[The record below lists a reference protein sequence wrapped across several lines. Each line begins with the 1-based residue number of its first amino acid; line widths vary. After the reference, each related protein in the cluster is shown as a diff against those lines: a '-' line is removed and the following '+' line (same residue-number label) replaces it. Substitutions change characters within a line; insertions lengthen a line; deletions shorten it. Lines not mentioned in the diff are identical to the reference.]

1 MTNLRR
7 LYETP
12 AHLKAEE
19 AVILELCKRWGCE
32 WWKLPL
38 TYRLDYALTSSDDEV
53 MAWLEIKCRSRKED
67 IKLSLHKVMAGLELA
82 RVTGLPFLL
91 AVAFGDEIYWQK
103 IQPGDMKIA
112 MWGRVDRQ
120 DWQDT
125 EPMVVFA
132 LKDFKRL

>member
-12 AHLKAEE
+12 ADRAAEQV
-19 AVILELCKRWGCE
+19 VIDVLCKRWECE

-53 MAWLEIKCRSRKED
+53 KAWLEIKCRSKKED
-67 IKLSLHKVMAGLELA
+67 IKLSLHKVMAGLELS

-91 AVAFGDEIYWQK
+91 AVAFRDEIYWRPVSQEK
-103 IQPGDMKIA
+103 WDIV
-112 MWGRVDRQ
+112 MWGRVDRK

-125 EPMVVFA
+125 EPMAVFP
-132 LKDFKRL
+132 LESFKHL